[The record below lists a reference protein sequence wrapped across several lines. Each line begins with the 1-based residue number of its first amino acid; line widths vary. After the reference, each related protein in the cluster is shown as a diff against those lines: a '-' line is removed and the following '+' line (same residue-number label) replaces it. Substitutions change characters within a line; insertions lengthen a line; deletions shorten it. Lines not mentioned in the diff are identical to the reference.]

1 MPKKKLTVTVDES
14 ILDDLN
20 RLGFEN
26 VSATVN
32 EALASMIER
41 KLRLEALG
49 RLVDDLITANGEP
62 TAEHYAASEAAFAE
76 LAVGPIPAKTAAAA

>member
-1 MPKKKLTVTVDES
+1 MAKKKLTVTVDES

-49 RLVDDLITANGEP
+49 RLADDLLAANGGPP
-62 TAEHYAASEAAFAE
+62 TAAE
-76 LAVGPIPAKTAAAA
+76 MAAADAVLDELEFGPAAARPDAA